1 MRNLTT
7 RFRGAAAIAALCIP
21 HMVIA
26 QEDALPQ
33 TVFTNVAV
41 WDGTSDELQPGMNVL
56 IEGNK
61 VARISAESI
70 PAAGATVVEGNGRTL
85 MPGLIDM
92 HTHVMF
98 PQGLPAHETEWV
110 AASSGMM
117 ARETFEQYLKMGF
130 TTLRDMCG
138 PANIAKARA
147 AGVISGP
154 RFYSSGGCLGTTGSH
169 TDWGSSTDQLG
180 DVSNH
185 MRSLNSWVVNSPDEM
200 RAAARQNF
208 RDGATFLKVMVG
220 GGVASAFDPLE
231 SITITPEE
239 LKAAVEVAESFDS
252 FVCIHVYHA
261 AHINTAI
268 DQGVKCI
275 EHGFLMDE
283 DTMRRM
289 VKEEVVLSAQ
299 AYMSY
304 TAFQDPAGIPG
315 FGPEQVA
322 KGLMVNKGADAMFAW
337 AAEHDVEMFA
347 GSDMFT
353 FDAVPNATAN
363 ITQLERWFEP
373 VQALRASTSTAGKW
387 LMNTGPKNPYKEAQ
401 LGTLVEGSY
410 ADVILVDGNPLQD
423 LKVLENYEETI
434 DLVMVDG
441 KVYVDNQ

>member
-1 MRNLTT
+1 MKSEAMKGWILAAVAALVMPAL
-7 RFRGAAAIAALCIP
+7 AAAQDEAPARTL
-21 HMVIA
+21 
-26 QEDALPQ
+26 
-33 TVFTNVAV
+33 FTNVAV
-41 WDGTSDELQPGMNVL
+41 WDGTSEALQPGMNVL

-61 VARISAESI
+61 VAQISADAIS
-70 PAAGATVVEGNGRTL
+70 AAGATVVEGNGRTL

-117 ARETFEQYLKMGF
+117 ARETFELYLKMGF

-169 TDWGSSTDQLG
+169 TDWGTGTDQLG

-231 SITITPEE
+231 SMTITIPELE
-239 LKAAVEVAESFDS
+239 AAVEVAESFDS

-261 AHINTAI
+261 AHIEAAI
-268 DQGVKCI
+268 DAGVRCI

-283 DTMRRM
+283 GTMRKM
-289 VKEEVVLSAQ
+289 VREDIVLSAQ
-299 AYMSY
+299 AFMSY

-322 KGLMVNKGADAMFAW
+322 KGIMVNKGADQMFAW
-337 AAEHDVEMFA
+337 AAEHEVDMFA

-353 FDAVPNATAN
+353 YDAVPNATAN
-363 ITQLERWFEP
+363 ITQLARWFTP

-410 ADVILVDGNPLQD
+410 ADVILVDGNPLDD
-423 LKVLENYEETI
+423 LSILDDYANVI
-434 DLVMVDG
+434 DYVMVDG
-441 KVYVDNQ
+441 DVYVDNR